1 MDPVSAVVRRLLVAA
16 SLVAAFVTVGAAAPA
31 QAACTCTGQ
40 TTIMESIKAADAV
53 FTGTVGEVTVTEGA
67 GSSSGQPGGEAS
79 GRPTGRAADL
89 VIANAVE
96 VDRIYKGRIDS
107 PDQAVRTTP
116 RTQAGCGLGKLR
128 TGQRYVFI
136 VEAAAP
142 DDGVAPW
149 ADDGCSGT
157 RLETAVL
164 VEQVEGVLGA
174 GDPAVPP
181 ADPPGAVLT
190 DVDTSEP
197 TTLTRAA
204 APGLALVL
212 IGLLGLV
219 LVRRLN
225 SRRG

>member
-31 QAACTCTGQ
+31 QAACSCSAPS
-40 TTIMESIKAADAV
+40 TIMESIKAANAV
-53 FTGTVGEVTVTEGA
+53 FTGTVGEVTVTEP
-67 GSSSGQPGGEAS
+67 SSQPSSRPSGG
-79 GRPTGRAADL
+79 AADR

-96 VDRIYKGRIDS
+96 VDRIYKGNVDG
-107 PDQAVRTTP
+107 PDQVVRTTP
-116 RTQAGCGLGKLR
+116 RTQADCGLGQLK
-128 TGQRYVFI
+128 TGERYVFI
-136 VEAAAP
+136 VQAAAP
-142 DDGVAPW
+142 DDTVAPW
-149 ADDGCSGT
+149 VDDGCSGT
-157 RLETAVL
+157 RLETEAL
-164 VEQVEGVLGA
+164 VAQVEGVLGA